1 MKKTENLVYSLAFY
15 ILKFISVV
23 FSAFLFIGALLFSS
37 SDTDITTLKTFVTPD
52 NIFPCIIGIAVFLS
66 IILFFRIPYKN
77 NPILTIRLLLIVTLS
92 VYAIVG
98 TLLIIFTK
106 SAPFT
111 DPQFVYEIVQNCA
124 QNNFTDIDKNSYLSV
139 YPHQIGLVFFYE
151 PLLRLWNL
159 LGINA
164 DAYVFFQFINLLLTL
179 VLIYFLYKLTDKFF
193 SDSFVCACFLLLSIG
208 FLPLYFYILRVYG
221 DLPSLTFFVMGLW
234 AFTEIISPKSVPLR
248 TSGSIRKQRISKFF
262 LYLFNIVCFILCVA
276 TRKNSIIGLIALIII
291 TFCVILH
298 QKRWTLFLLICSYL
312 LIAFFTLPAIQTFY
326 ETRAENK
333 LDDGTP
339 PIAYIAMGMQNA
351 PKACGWYN
359 GFNYSVY
366 VEPGYDLEF
375 ANFCSKIRINERL
388 DYFKANPG
396 NAFDFYFEKYASQW
410 CDGSYASRELT
421 AYTTLKRPAFVD
433 SFYGKNGGKLFL
445 FFCNIYQS
453 LLYFGVLLFSL
464 RSYFDKKEK
473 NLLPY
478 TVILMAFGGFLFHF
492 LWEANAR
499 AIFTYSL
506 LLLPVSGAG
515 IATIC
520 NILRSGLSK
529 VHFRKIL

>member
-1 MKKTENLVYSLAFY
+1 MKKTENLVYSLTFY

-37 SDTDITTLKTFVTPD
+37 SDMDITTLNTFVTPD
-52 NIFPCIIGIAVFLS
+52 NIFPCIIGIPVFLG
-66 IILFFRIPYKN
+66 IILILRIPYKK

-92 VYAIVG
+92 VYAIIG
-98 TLLIIFTK
+98 TLLILFSK

-159 LGINA
+159 FRINA
-164 DAYVFFQFINLLLTL
+164 DAYIFLQFINLLLTL
-179 VLIYFLYKLTDKFF
+179 VLIFFLYKLTDKFF
-193 SDSFVCACFLLLSIG
+193 SDSYVCVCFLLLSIG

-221 DLPSLTFFVMGLW
+221 DLPSLTFFVIGLW
-234 AFTEIISPKSVPLR
+234 AFTEIISPKSAPLK
-248 TSGSIRKQRISKFF
+248 TSGGIRKQQIAKFF
-262 LYLFNIVCFILCVA
+262 LYLLNIVCFILCVA
-276 TRKNSIIGLIALIII
+276 TRKNSIIGLISLIII

-298 QKRWTLFLLICSYL
+298 KKRWALFLLICIYL
-312 LIAFFTLPAIQTFY
+312 LIAFFTLPTIQTLY
-326 ETRAENK
+326 ETRAESK

-375 ANFCSKIRINERL
+375 AKFCSKIRIKERL
-388 DYFKANPG
+388 TYFKDNPG
-396 NAFDFYFEKYASQW
+396 NAFDFYFEKYTSQW
-410 CDGSYASRELT
+410 CDGTYAARELT
-421 AYTTLKRPAFVD
+421 AYTTVERPEFVD
-433 SFYGKNGGKLFL
+433 TFYSNDGGKMFL
-445 FFCNIYQS
+445 YFCNIYQS
-453 LLYFGVLLFSL
+453 LLYFGVLLFCL
-464 RSYFDKKEK
+464 RSYFDKKA
-473 NLLPY
+473 NFLLPY
-478 TVILMAFGGFLFHF
+478 TVILMAFGGFLFHII
-492 LWEANAR
+492 WEANAR
-499 AIFTYSL
+499 AIFTYAL

-515 IATIC
+515 IAGVC
-520 NILRSGLSK
+520 NII
-529 VHFRKIL
+529 HFRKIL